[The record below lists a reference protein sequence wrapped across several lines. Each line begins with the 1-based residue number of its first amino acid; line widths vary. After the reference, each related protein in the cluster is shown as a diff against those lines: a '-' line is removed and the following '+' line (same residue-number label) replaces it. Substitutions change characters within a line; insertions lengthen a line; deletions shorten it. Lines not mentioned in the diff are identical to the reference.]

1 MADERT
7 RYSDAE
13 LEEFKQLILK
23 KLENARADYELLRAT
38 ITHTADNDTEDT
50 SPTFKVLEEGAAT
63 LSKEESGRLAAH
75 QMKFIRNLEMALVRI
90 ENKTYGICKT
100 TASSFPRSADESA
113 ARYRVYRAKEGAG
126 NAIRNGAKR
135 RTSAVVFYRPRYD
148 SGRRDKSQDSPDRLN
163 IRRECLMHCQ
173 STARPAPAR
182 PFLPCICG
190 SRFFRLAHFF
200 RKITLSLTICIAGSA
215 YSC

>member
-100 TASSFPRSADESA
+100 TGKLIP
-113 ARYRVYRAKEGAG
+113 KEHANEYYGFFDIFGKYATVLG
-126 NAIRNGAKR
+126 
-135 RTSAVVFYRPRYD
+135 TLLVSVF
-148 SGRRDKSQDSPDRLN
+148 
-163 IRRECLMHCQ
+163 
-173 STARPAPAR
+173 T
-182 PFLPCICG
+182 
-190 SRFFRLAHFF
+190 
-200 RKITLSLTICIAGSA
+200 KITGNSSIGVLSIAVLFIIGFA
-215 YSC
+215 LMTKVPEK